1 MKRSREKQTLIPAFD
16 PVDLARELESEL
28 GAAGA
33 AGDGQHPTAPPP
45 FDPSSY
51 ARIVDAKISV
61 ATARG
66 SRAPASGTRE
76 SLHTMPAPD
85 STQSEV
91 VVGRDIETDAE
102 TIGRAM
108 YGSYLESNFPEAL
121 VLAERVLAVQPDH
134 SLAQLVRAQCRSI
147 LGSIPAPPLKPSSVV
162 RLRRPIDED
171 SGLLLDHTSMFVLG
185 HVDGVAD
192 AETVARLSGLP
203 RAEALD
209 RLHALVDLGLVE
221 VVSA

>member
-16 PVDLARELESEL
+16 PVDLARELESEY
-28 GAAGA
+28 GAS
-33 AGDGQHPTAPPP
+33 GQHPTAPPP

-51 ARIVDAKISV
+51 ARIVDAKIGV
-61 ATARG
+61 ATARA
-66 SRAPASGTRE
+66 STTPASGVRDTPRT
-76 SLHTMPAPD
+76 LPAAAAD
-85 STQSEV
+85 STQSEAV
-91 VVGRDIETDAE
+91 VARDVDAE

-121 VLAERVLAVQPDH
+121 VLAERVLSIQPDH

-147 LGSIPAPPLKPSSVV
+147 LGSVPAPPLNPSSVV
-162 RLRRPIDED
+162 RLKRPLDEE
-171 SGLLLDHTSMFVLG
+171 SGVLLDHTSMFVLG

-209 RLHALVDLGLVE
+209 RLHVLVDLGLVE